1 MSLNA
6 PAASQS
12 EALAL
17 LVLHLAHQSWDDK
30 ISSAFNNLQSFES
43 VASIFAHKNY
53 LKHKKDAETILG
65 KYDRREILFW
75 SDPDYPKLLKEISD
89 APLVLFLRGNRRLLA
104 NEAVSIVG
112 TREPSADARLA
123 TESITRWFVAQGK
136 MIVSGIARGVDA
148 IAHHTALSCGGATC
162 AVLPNGADHAYP
174 LVNRDLYAAAKTSE
188 RLLLV
193 SEYAPHEKPQ
203 RFQFVRRNRII
214 AGFSMLTVVT
224 QAGVRSGSLI
234 TVNHALDQ
242 GRDVAS
248 VHYRHGSEASNA
260 GGEKLLADGAQ
271 DLGFLHNPR

>member
-1 MSLNA
+1 M
-6 PAASQS
+6 
-12 EALAL
+12 AL
-17 LVLHLAHQSWDDK
+17 LVLHLAHQTWNER
-30 ISSAFNNLQSFES
+30 ISSAFKKLENFER
-43 VASIFAHKNY
+43 VASIYAHKNF
-53 LKHKKDAETILG
+53 LKHKKDAETMLE
-65 KYDRREILFW
+65 KYDSREILFW
-75 SDPDYPKLLKEISD
+75 FDPDYPKLLKEISD

-104 NEAVSIVG
+104 NDAVSIVG
-112 TREPSADARLA
+112 TREPTADARLA
-123 TESITRWFVAQGK
+123 TESITRHFVAQGK

-174 LVNRDLYAAAKTSE
+174 LVNRDLYAEAQTSD

-203 RFQFVRRNRII
+203 RFQFVKRNRII

-224 QAGVRSGSLI
+224 QAGHRSGALI
-234 TVNHALDQ
+234 TANHALDG
-242 GRDVAS
+242 GRDVAA
-248 VHYRHGSEASNA
+248 VHYLQESEAINA